1 MLVYV
6 CRYLAVGRHTC
17 VKQQR
22 QSVDL
27 QAKYRHLNIIVKER
41 GVEDVI
47 RMVILDT
54 YLDGFY
60 KHNIFN

>member
-1 MLVYV
+1 M
-6 CRYLAVGRHTC
+6 CQTAEAV
-17 VKQQR
+17 
-22 QSVDL
+22 SVDL

-54 YLDGFY
+54 YLDGLY
-60 KHNIFN
+60 KHNIFNKERTTIDLK

>member
-1 MLVYV
+1 M
-6 CRYLAVGRHTC
+6 CQTAEAV
-17 VKQQR
+17 
-22 QSVDL
+22 SVDL

-47 RMVILDT
+47 RMVISDT
-54 YLDGFY
+54 YLDGLY